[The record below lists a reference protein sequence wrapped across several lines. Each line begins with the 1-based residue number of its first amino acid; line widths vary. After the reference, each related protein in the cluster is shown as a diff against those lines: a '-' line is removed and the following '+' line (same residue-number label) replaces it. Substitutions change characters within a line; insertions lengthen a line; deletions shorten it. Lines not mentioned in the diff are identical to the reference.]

1 MEVLP
6 TLGSSQYN
14 LRKYMG
20 IPNCLAIAR
29 ALFRKYFRYV
39 GVLLT
44 EVQNENALSL
54 AINLPYVSVIFLNC
68 LCYELN
74 QFHFVHC
81 KFIDEGI

>member
-20 IPNCLAIAR
+20 IPNCLTIAR

-44 EVQNENALSL
+44 EVKNENALSL
-54 AINLPYVSVIFLNC
+54 AINLPYVSL
-68 LCYELN
+68 
-74 QFHFVHC
+74 
-81 KFIDEGI
+81 